1 MAADVVVQHFNH
13 EAVHGATSGGDELQD
28 VGAGTLSIERAL
40 DGLDLP
46 ADPANPLHQLVFAA
60 KRVGHVCRE
69 CPTRV
74 YYGIQMW
81 GMRSV
86 AKIAALLCLL
96 LTLWSAV
103 AVVAH
108 HHANSA
114 ESVTCPVCVA
124 ARAVA
129 AIVPASALKPVF
141 IQLSTV
147 RVQSSPAQY
156 RLPVFAFSGRAPP
169 ADQGPTTQSV
179 LSS

>member
-1 MAADVVVQHFNH
+1 
-13 EAVHGATSGGDELQD
+13 
-28 VGAGTLSIERAL
+28 
-40 DGLDLP
+40 
-46 ADPANPLHQLVFAA
+46 
-60 KRVGHVCRE
+60 
-69 CPTRV
+69 
-74 YYGIQMW
+74 MW

-86 AKIAALLCLL
+86 VKIAALLCLL

-129 AIVPASALKPVF
+129 AIVPTSALKPVF
-141 IQLSTV
+141 VQLSTV

-156 RLPVFAFSGRAPP
+156 RLPVFARSGRAPP
-169 ADQGPTTQSV
+169 ADQGPTTESV